1 MEPHENDDN
10 NDHFYDMEG
19 QKADIRDGEKGLSHY
34 PFLCHGLDCSCA
46 FKGKGPLIAG
56 IVVGSLVYEKYAC
69 EARWR
74 NSGRKTSWGL
84 MQRCLVENDQGI
96 LVPERAIRFMEDR

>member
-1 MEPHENDDN
+1 M
-10 NDHFYDMEG
+10 
-19 QKADIRDGEKGLSHY
+19 KGDAVMAVLT
-34 PFLCHGLDCSCA
+34 FLTVA
-46 FKGKGPLIAG
+46 LIAG

-96 LVPERAIRFMEDR
+96 LVPERAIRFMEDK